1 MGGRDRRQH
10 RGGGAGIRLI
20 TTPITLLGLVCT
32 VIGLLAGCG
41 SEPDTAT
48 PSTPQQIPLTA
59 PPTDLR
65 WVEFN
70 GMRLPQAAE
79 GPHEMSDVIAP
90 GGFDRTPPG
99 AGLAAVNAIVRLS
112 VALDDQWPQVVREL
126 LAPGQARDDFITNR
140 IQLSTTSGVPAGQAP
155 QVQGWK
161 LTAFTPDK
169 ASVDIYTRLPD
180 RSMTVNH
187 TTVVWAPAFGDW
199 RLLLPDAAAGASPV
213 DAISATPTDMVALT
227 GA

>member
-1 MGGRDRRQH
+1 M
-10 RGGGAGIRLI
+10 
-20 TTPITLLGLVCT
+20 CT

-65 WVEFN
+65 WVQFN
-70 GMRLPQAAE
+70 GMRLPPQAAE
-79 GPHEMSDVIAP
+79 GPPHEMSDVIAP
-90 GGFDRTPPG
+90 PGGFDRTPPPG

-112 VALDDQWPQVVREL
+112 VALDDQWPPQVVREL

-161 LTAFTPDK
+161 LTAFTPPDK

>member
-1 MGGRDRRQH
+1 
-10 RGGGAGIRLI
+10 
-20 TTPITLLGLVCT
+20 
-32 VIGLLAGCG
+32 
-41 SEPDTAT
+41 
-48 PSTPQQIPLTA
+48 
-59 PPTDLR
+59 
-65 WVEFN
+65 
-70 GMRLPQAAE
+70 MRIPQAAE
-79 GPHEMSDVIAP
+79 GPTEVTDAVAP
-90 GGFDRTPPG
+90 EGFDRTPPG

-126 LAPGQARDDFITNR
+126 IAPGQTRDDFITNR
-140 IQLSTTSGVPAGQAP
+140 IQLSTTSGVPTGQAP

-169 ASVDIYTRLPD
+169 TSVDIYTRLPD
-180 RSMTVNH
+180 GSMTVNH

-213 DAISATPTDMVALT
+213 DAITATPTDMVALT